1 MFHWLRQCCLDG
13 GVQPRLDR
21 LSNEAELRN
30 FLNAICGTEYEGK
43 RPKAVVSLI
52 GSLHSVKSEMGKT
65 GGAARWPAPP
75 WSSLSPPELLA
86 LAYSSLPS
94 VKYSEAVLLIDNDG
108 DFQKIEHILLGCCE
122 CGGKNDRVIA
132 RSDFVSLDVAKQP
145 YNVKDGGCLA
155 RPALWIDR

>member
-1 MFHWLRQCCLDG
+1 VCHWLRQCCLDG

-21 LSNEAELRN
+21 LSDEAEGRN
-30 FLNAICGTEYEGK
+30 FLNGICGTENEGR

-75 WSSLSPPELLA
+75 WSSRSPPGLLVRA
-86 LAYSSLPS
+86 SSSLPS
-94 VKYSEAVLLIDNDG
+94 VKHSEPVLLIGSDG
-108 DFQKIEHILLGCCE
+108 DFQKIEYLLLGCCE
-122 CGGKNDRVIA
+122 CGGKNNRVIA

-155 RPALWIDR
+155 RPALRIDR